1 MTLQNT
7 VLLAFSALTLV
18 ATSVDAQVRPG
29 PSRPPIPSPHQPPAV
44 TPLPPVPSR
53 PGQGGGGQHQAG
65 TEQKVVNL
73 YRRVTNETLALRQLA
88 NIGANYNGMR
98 VQSIVVLVRNSGPQA
113 DMSFLVN
120 NQMQSSF
127 RSPRGQVQ
135 FTPYGQ
141 AILGQ
146 DIQGLQLQV
155 RGNIEIDQII
165 VNVQR
170 QGNQPRPPV
179 PTPQPPPPPVRAVE
193 VPVYLNQRH
202 YGNSRVDVSRM
213 VDMQRY
219 RDYRIEEIVI
229 DATPSYNTAL
239 MEVLINSFQQGPTL
253 QFDVR
258 YRQHRVYPMNAVIGR
273 GADSIILQTRGD
285 ILVHQVTLRLV
296 R

>member
-18 ATSVDAQVRPG
+18 ATSVDAQIRPG
-29 PSRPPIPSPHQPPAV
+29 PSRPPIPSPQQPPAV
-44 TPLPPVPSR
+44 TPLPSVPSR
-53 PGQGGGGQHQAG
+53 PGQGGGGQHQIG
-65 TEQKVVNL
+65 NEQKVVNV
-73 YRRVTNETLALRQLA
+73 YRRVNNETLALRQLA
-88 NIGANYNGMR
+88 NIGANYNGAR
-98 VQSIVVLVRNSGPQA
+98 VQSILVFVRNSGPQSQL
-113 DMSFLVN
+113 SFLVN
-120 NQMQSSF
+120 NQAQSSF
-127 RSPRGQVQ
+127 RAPRGQVH
-135 FTPYGQ
+135 FAPYGQ
-141 AILGQ
+141 AILGR
-146 DIQGLQLQV
+146 DIQGLQVQV
-155 RGNIEIDQII
+155 QGNIEIDQII
-165 VNVQR
+165 VNLQR

-179 PTPQPPPPPVRAVE
+179 PTPQPPPVRAVE

-213 VDMQRY
+213 VDMYRY

-239 MEVLINSFQQGPTL
+239 MDVLINSFQQGPTL

-258 YRQHRVYPMNAVIGR
+258 YRQHRVRPMNAVIGR
-273 GADSIILQTRGD
+273 GADNIVLQTRGD

>member
-29 PSRPPIPSPHQPPAV
+29 APRPPIPSPHQPPVV
-44 TPLPPVPSR
+44 TPLPPPPVP
-53 PGQGGGGQHQAG
+53 GHGGGGNHQVG
-65 TEQKVVNL
+65 TEQKVINV

-98 VQSIVVLVRNSGPQA
+98 VQSIMVFVRNSGPHA
-113 DMSFLVN
+113 EMSFLVN
-120 NQMQSSF
+120 NQVQSSF
-127 RSPRGQVQ
+127 RSPRGQVH
-135 FTPYGQ
+135 FAPYGQ
-141 AILGQ
+141 AVLGQ

-155 RGNIEIDQII
+155 RGNIEIDQIV
-165 VNVQR
+165 VNLQR
-170 QGNQPRPPV
+170 QGRQPRPPV

-202 YGNSRVDVSRM
+202 YGNSYVDVSRM

-239 MEVLINSFQQGPTL
+239 MDVLINSYPQGPTL

-273 GADSIILQTRGD
+273 GADSIVLQTRGD